1 MRATLPQRGNQPLAR
16 SPLSL
21 SGCRGLIL
29 TCVLPPP
36 VRASYS
42 QFIEAKW
49 ASHHPCSSEG
59 QQDCAVLGNQ
69 RGTSD
74 PPCAQDS
81 PCSYP
86 SSHVPVVQSP
96 GSTQRDTPA
105 FHPLRA
111 AILEKIPLVERGGSQ
126 ADEEAKES
134 KETAQ
139 LSEAAPVPTEPQ
151 VKRPGAPWGK
161 SMVQLPY
168 PALTLL
174 PSPPGL
180 KALGSVRSP
189 GWPFWGCPA
198 PSPSGSHPRRRFDTP
213 PQSSLCSPTPW

>member
-1 MRATLPQRGNQPLAR
+1 MCATLPQCGTQPLAR

-21 SGCRGLIL
+21 SGWRGLIL
-29 TCVLPPP
+29 TCVLPHP

-42 QFIEAKW
+42 QFTEAKW

-59 QQDCAVLGNQ
+59 QQDCATLGNQ

-86 SSHVPVVQSP
+86 SSHVPLAQSP

-105 FHPLRA
+105 FHPPRA
-111 AILEKIPLVERGGSQ
+111 AILEKIPLVERGSSQ
-126 ADEEAKES
+126 VDEEAKES

-139 LSEAAPVPTEPQ
+139 LSEAAPVPTEPE
-151 VKRPGAPWGK
+151 VRRPG
-161 SMVQLPY
+161 V
-168 PALTLL
+168 
-174 PSPPGL
+174 PGGR
-180 KALGSVRSP
+180 A
-189 GWPFWGCPA
+189 W
-198 PSPSGSHPRRRFDTP
+198 
-213 PQSSLCSPTPW
+213 SSFHTQP